1 MSRVLIVGIDGGT
14 FDLIG
19 PWAQAGDLP
28 NLARLMAEGAHG
40 PLEST
45 HPPVTSPAWPSFAT
59 GRNPGE
65 HGVFDF
71 IRASGG
77 DFDLVNATSL
87 RAKTLW
93 QLLSEAGQR
102 VGVMNVPVTYPP
114 LPVNGFLIS
123 GMPVPIG
130 GRFTYP
136 AQFLGRYHAQLPP
149 YRLGPSVQY
158 KPGQEGAFIQDLLD
172 LTECWAQ
179 YALRLLCD
187 HADYEF
193 LMFHFQSTD
202 VMQHALWRFVDPAHP
217 LYDAGAA
224 ARYGP
229 AVKQAYAIIDRF
241 IGHALERV
249 GDDTS
254 VLVMSDHGFGPLHY
268 VVNLNLLFLEHGLLS
283 LKRGAWT
290 RAKAAL
296 FRAGLTPA
304 GLWRWIEHAGLQNY
318 VWQVSRSTRNKVV
331 SKFLSFDDVDWTHT
345 RAYSIGHVG
354 QVYIN
359 LRGRQPHGSVAPGA
373 DYATARQQVLD
384 ALATLRHPVNG
395 KPLVERVIP
404 AQEVVHGPY
413 AACGPDLYL
422 VMDGYHTIAFP
433 LFATDERIITRQI
446 RGDSGCHQP
455 YGILI
460 AWGKDVRAGSRVE
473 GARIYDLAPTVLHLL
488 GQPVPDDMEGHVLE
502 AMLTLERPVIY
513 EPSTSAG
520 SRGRVADEQTLSAE
534 ETAQVEDRLR
544 ALGYLG

>member
-1 MSRVLIVGIDGGT
+1 MSRVWIIGIDGGT

-19 PWAQAGDLP
+19 PWAQAGALP

-45 HPPVTSPAWPSFAT
+45 LPPVTSPAWPSFAT
-59 GRNPGE
+59 GRNPGQ
-65 HGVFDF
+65 HGIFDF
-71 IRASGG
+71 IRTSGG
-77 DFDLVNATSL
+77 EFDLVNATSL

-93 QLLSEAGQR
+93 QILSEAGQR
-102 VGVMNVPVTYPP
+102 VGVMNLPVTYPP

-123 GMPVPIG
+123 GMPAPISG
-130 GRFTYP
+130 SITYP
-136 AQFLGRYHAQLPP
+136 KGLLARYEAPLPS

-158 KPGQEGAFIQDLLD
+158 KPGQEDAFIQDLLD
-172 LTECWAQ
+172 LTECWAR
-179 YALRLLCD
+179 YALRLLTD
-187 HADYEF
+187 HAQYEF

-217 LYDAGAA
+217 LYDAAEA
-224 ARYGP
+224 ARFGP
-229 AVKQAYAIIDRF
+229 ALKQAYAIIDRF
-241 IGHALERV
+241 IGQALEFV
-249 GDDTS
+249 DDDTT
-254 VLVMSDHGFGPLHY
+254 VFVMSDHGFGALHY
-268 VVNLNLLFLEHGLLS
+268 VVNLNLLFLERGLLC

-304 GLWRWIEHAGLQNY
+304 SVWRWIERAGLQNY
-318 VWQVSRSTRNKVV
+318 IWQVSRSTRNKVV
-331 SKFLSFDDVDWTHT
+331 SRFLSFDDVDWART

-359 LRGRQPHGSVAPGA
+359 LRGRQPHGSVEPGP
-373 DYATARQQVLD
+373 DYAAARQEVAD
-384 ALATLRHPVNG
+384 ALAALRHPVSG
-395 KPLVERVIP
+395 QPLVERVIP
-404 AQEVVHGPY
+404 AEEVVHGPY
-413 AACGPDLYL
+413 AAQGPDLYL

-455 YGILI
+455 HGVLI
-460 AWGKDVRAGSRVE
+460 AWGKGVRGGTRVE

-488 GQPVPDDMEGHVLE
+488 GQPVPDDLDGRVLHS
-502 AMLTLERPVIY
+502 MLALERPVLY
-513 EPSTSAG
+513 EPSTSIEPG
-520 SRGRVADEQTLSAE
+520 CRVAGEQALSAE